1 VSSARFSPAGK
12 ILVID
17 DDPVVVS
24 ALSLVLKSGG
34 YQVFEAGD
42 GPAAF
47 HLARRVRPDL
57 IVLDIFF
64 PPDVSQSGNSW
75 DAFMIIDWFQRMGV
89 IGDTP
94 VIVISGAEPEP
105 FRGRC
110 LAGGVAAFF
119 SKPINTREL
128 LDTIRQILGDRVN
141 RGQLS
146 EHSSHSLKIPSA
158 RVQRSI

>member
-1 VSSARFSPAGK
+1 LGFCHHARVNAARPLPAGK

-17 DDPVVVS
+17 DDPVVRS

-47 HLARRVRPDL
+47 SLARRIRPDL

-64 PPDVSQSGNSW
+64 PPDTSQSGNSW
-75 DAFMIIDWFQRMGV
+75 DAFMIIEWFQRMGV
-89 IGDTP
+89 IENTP
-94 VIVISGAEPEP
+94 IIVISGAEPEP
-105 FRGRC
+105 FRDRC

-119 SKPINTREL
+119 SKPINPREL
-128 LDTIRQILGDRVN
+128 LEAIREIFSR
-141 RGQLS
+141 
-146 EHSSHSLKIPSA
+146 SA
-158 RVQRSI
+158 AEARPEPAAHFAL